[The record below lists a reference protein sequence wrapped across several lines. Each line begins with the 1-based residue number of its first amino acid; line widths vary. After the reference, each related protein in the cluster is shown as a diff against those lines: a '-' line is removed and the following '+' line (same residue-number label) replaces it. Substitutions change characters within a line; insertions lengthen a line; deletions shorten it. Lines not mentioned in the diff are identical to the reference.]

1 MAQNGQNIVFPE
13 AFIFWQT
20 AADGSNHDVDGK
32 KFIFQHVYL
41 FSKAREKYLADEKK
55 HSFCSTNQQ
64 ICSKI
69 WLCHIIH
76 GFMQL

>member
-1 MAQNGQNIVFPE
+1 MAQNRQNIVFPE

-32 KFIFQHVYL
+32 KNIFQHVYL
-41 FSKAREKYLADEKK
+41 FSKAREKCLAEEKK
-55 HSFCSTNQQ
+55 HSFCNRNQQ
-64 ICSKI
+64 ICSEI
-69 WLCHIIH
+69 LSCHIIH